1 LRSLCKISSSRL
13 STAEH
18 CVSCVIP
25 ASHMVEAQDAAAP
38 AAAGLPDAS
47 IAPEG
52 VQLIAHGRLTKRKQ
66 QPVFFVG
73 QVMLIL

>member
-1 LRSLCKISSSRL
+1 
-13 STAEH
+13 
-18 CVSCVIP
+18 
-25 ASHMVEAQDAAAP
+25 MVEAQDAAAP